1 MKTISIKRL
10 PPIAIANI
18 IALFRV
24 LGLIAD
30 TIVEKGYLRV
40 CFGPEAKIPGE
51 ANFSAAHWAVQYLV
65 PIATAWIIGLLF
77 AVAYNAFVKSIG
89 NGLRV
94 EIEE

>member
-18 IALFRV
+18 IALFRI

-30 TIVEKGYLRV
+30 TIGEKAYLRV

-65 PIATAWIIGLLF
+65 PIATAWIIGLVF
-77 AVAYNAFVKSIG
+77 AIGYNAMVKSLG
-89 NGLRV
+89 SGLRI
-94 EIEE
+94 EIDE